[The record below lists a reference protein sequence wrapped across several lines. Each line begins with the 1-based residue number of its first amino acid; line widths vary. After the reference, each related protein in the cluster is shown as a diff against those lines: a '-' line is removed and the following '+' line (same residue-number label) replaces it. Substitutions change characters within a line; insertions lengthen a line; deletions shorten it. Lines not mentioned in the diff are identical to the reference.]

1 MMRERDRDILGFIFD
16 YKRDHDGNSP
26 TIREIVAGTD
36 YNSFAGVERS
46 LERLEER
53 GNIKRYGKGRR
64 IMVAGGIWDIP
75 SHAEGFVGENGET
88 VTTYEIT
95 RLTDDER

>member
-1 MMRERDRDILGFIFD
+1 MRERDRDILCFILD

-46 LERLEER
+46 LERLEEN
-53 GNIKRYGKGRR
+53 GNITRYGKGRR
-64 IMVAGGIWDIP
+64 IMVAGGIWDLPHVSDMIP
-75 SHAEGFVGENGET
+75 VAPGVFQIV
-88 VTTYEIT
+88 YEI
-95 RLTDDER
+95 RRNRHDEG